1 MEDEEEEEEEEKEEG
16 KAKIEEV
23 DEEEEK
29 KEKKTK
35 KIKEQETSNEELNK
49 TKPIWTRNPS
59 DITPEEYGA
68 FYKSLTNDW
77 EDHLAVKHFSVE
89 GQLEFKAILFIPKRF
104 VYASYFRLSLNSF
117 SIFSAPFD
125 LFESKKKRNNI
136 KLYVRRVFIM
146 DDCEDLI
153 PEYLNF
159 VKGIVDS
166 EDLPLNISRETLQ
179 QNKILKVIRKN
190 LVKKTMDLISE
201 IAEDKDNF
209 AKFYEAFGKN
219 IKLGIHEDAQNRSKL
234 AEFLRFYSTKS
245 HDELTS
251 LKGKDF

>member
-1 MEDEEEEEEEEKEEG
+1 MTG
-16 KAKIEEV
+16 KTILLLS
-23 DEEEEK
+23 
-29 KEKKTK
+29 
-35 KIKEQETSNEELNK
+35 TSPLKVNLNSRLSFSF
-49 TKPIWTRNPS
+49 PNGSYANYIS
-59 DITPEEYGA
+59 DLLRI
-68 FYKSLTNDW
+68 S
-77 EDHLAVKHFSVE
+77 FSV
-89 GQLEFKAILFIPKRF
+89 
-104 VYASYFRLSLNSF
+104 Y
-117 SIFSAPFD
+117 SAPFD

-209 AKFYEAFGKN
+209 TKFYEAFGKN

-245 HDELTS
+245 YDELTS
-251 LKGKDF
+251 LKGND